1 MPVDLTIDPRWL
13 DKGPAFSEPWQAEA
27 FALTMQLSR
36 AGHFTWAEW
45 VETFSSEIKAS
56 PQHDD
61 EDVNTAYYRQWMQA
75 LEKIVAGRGMT
86 TDAEVA
92 DYQEHWKRSYF
103 HTEHGK
109 PVEFRKGLAP
119 IQPGALEALK
129 QEHDHHHHHGHDHDH
144 CDAGDHETHVGP
156 VAVSPALRRSQA

>member
-1 MPVDLTIDPRWL
+1 MADDLAIDPRWL
-13 DKGPAFSEPWQAEA
+13 DNGPAFSEPWQAEA

-45 VETFSSEIKAS
+45 VAAFSSEITAS
-56 PQHDD
+56 PQEEC

-75 LEKIVAGRGMT
+75 LEKIVGYRGMA
-86 TDAEVA
+86 TDDEVA
-92 DYQEHWKRSYF
+92 DYQEHWRRSYF

-119 IQPGALEALK
+119 IPPGALEELDH
-129 QEHDHHHHHGHDHDH
+129 EHDHHHHEH
-144 CDAGDHETHVGP
+144 CHAGDHETHSGP
-156 VAVSPALRRSQA
+156 VAVSPARRHASA

>member
-1 MPVDLTIDPRWL
+1 VMPDDLTIDPQWL

-45 VETFSSEIKAS
+45 VDAFSNEINTS
-56 PQHDD
+56 PQTEG
-61 EDVNTAYYRQWMQA
+61 EDINAAYYRQWMQA

-86 TDAEVA
+86 TDEEVTN
-92 DYQEHWKRSYF
+92 YQEHWRRSYF

-109 PVEFRKGLAP
+109 PVEFGKGHAP
-119 IQPGALEALK
+119 IPPGALEELEH
-129 QEHDHHHHHGHDHDH
+129 EHDHHHRHDHDH
-144 CDAGDHETHVGP
+144 CHAGSHETHVGP
-156 VAVSPALRRSQA
+156 VAVSPARRHASA

>member
-1 MPVDLTIDPRWL
+1 MADDLAIDPRWL
-13 DKGPAFSEPWQAEA
+13 DNGPAFSEPWQAEA

-45 VETFSSEIKAS
+45 VAAFSSEITAS
-56 PQHDD
+56 PQEEG

-75 LEKIVAGRGMT
+75 LEKIVGYRGMA
-86 TDAEVA
+86 TDDEVA
-92 DYQEHWKRSYF
+92 DYQEHWRRSYF

-119 IQPGALEALK
+119 IPPGALEELDH
-129 QEHDHHHHHGHDHDH
+129 EHDHHHHEH
-144 CDAGDHETHVGP
+144 CHAGDHETRSGP
-156 VAVSPALRRSQA
+156 VAVSPARRHASA